1 MTTNYSNRERLKD
14 AVSVQFG
21 QPPDDVF
28 LKSPT
33 PWGDL
38 YTTYGWKEVTVTT
51 KPISSVVVSKEFRNQ
66 TVAKQ
71 KYTNKTS
78 SNATLWGNMSRSVD
92 EVTINWYNPKKISI
106 NGNVSH
112 HFDFTQIGGKDFH
125 LTVPW
130 RIDTEELNPIKIGSE
145 IRFKDK
151 LKTNEALEVEV
162 RTIKAN
168 IKIEVVYESTLSGN
182 VVLNY
187 KNKLM
192 GHHFW
197 AVEVA
202 DVLSIIG
209 TRPLITKEVIEMEFY
224 TKTEQKLKVIQL

>member
-1 MTTNYSNRERLKD
+1 MAVGEGGSYEEINVTVSGENVDIISDMERRIFKLTEERLKD

-38 YTTYGWKEVTVTT
+38 YTEYGWKEVTITA

-66 TVAKQ
+66 TVVKQ
-71 KYTNKTS
+71 KYINNTS
-78 SNATLWGNMSRSVD
+78 R
-92 EVTINWYNPKKISI
+92 
-106 NGNVSH
+106 
-112 HFDFTQIGGKDFH
+112 
-125 LTVPW
+125 
-130 RIDTEELNPIKIGSE
+130 
-145 IRFKDK
+145 
-151 LKTNEALEVEV
+151 
-162 RTIKAN
+162 
-168 IKIEVVYESTLSGN
+168 N

-187 KNKLM
+187 KNKFM

-209 TRPLITKEVIEMEFY
+209 ARQQKKNGITKEVIEMEFY
-224 TKTEQKLKVIQL
+224 TRTKQKLKVNQL